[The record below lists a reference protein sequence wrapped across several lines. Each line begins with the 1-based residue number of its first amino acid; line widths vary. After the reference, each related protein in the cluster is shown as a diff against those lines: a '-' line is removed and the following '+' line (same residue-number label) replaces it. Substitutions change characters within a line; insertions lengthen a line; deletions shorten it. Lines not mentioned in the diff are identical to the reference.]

1 MKNYAIILASG
12 VGSRY
17 GHELPKQ
24 FAKVAG
30 KTVLEHTIDVFQR
43 SDKIDSIFV
52 VITPEYRHLGEQIL
66 LKNNYTKVSKLL
78 NGGSTR
84 KDSSGIGI
92 AAITEPEANVLIH
105 DCARPFLS
113 QRIID
118 ECVAALDK
126 YNAVDVAIPATDT
139 IIEAQDSI
147 ITNIPERAK
156 LMCGQTP
163 QCFKLSVI
171 RQAHEM
177 AKNEQNFTDDCGL
190 VLKYNLSNVHIVKGD
205 VDNIKITYPGDIFMA
220 DKIFQ
225 SRHMELPG
233 NIDMTQLKQK
243 VIVLFGGT
251 SGIGAEMNKI
261 ASDHG
266 AKTYLF
272 SRRTGGDITK
282 FHDVEKFL
290 AKVKEKEKRID
301 YVVNSAGVLKIG
313 KLTDRNIDDILSEI
327 DINYTGNINVAK
339 ASIPYLLE
347 SRGGLLFFTSS
358 SYTRGRALYSTYSSS
373 KAAVVNLT
381 QALAEELYD
390 TGVRVNVINPER
402 TATPMRF
409 NAFGYEPPE
418 TLLSAKKA
426 AEISLKTLLANITG
440 QVIDAKR

>member
-1 MKNYAIILASG
+1 MKNYAVILASG
-12 VGSRY
+12 LGSRY
-17 GHELPKQ
+17 GHDLPKQ

-30 KTVLEHTIDVFQR
+30 KTVLEHTIDIFEH
-43 SDKIDSIFV
+43 SGKIDKIIL

-66 LKNNYTKVSKLL
+66 LKNKYTKVSNLL
-78 NGGSTR
+78 NGGATR
-84 KDSSGIGI
+84 KDSSWIGI
-92 AAITEPEANVLIH
+92 SAINEEEANVIIH

-118 ECVAALDK
+118 DCITALDK
-126 YNAVDVAIPATDT
+126 HSAIDVAIPATDT
-139 IIEAQDSI
+139 VIEVKDNF

-156 LMCGQTP
+156 LMRGQTP

-171 RQAHEM
+171 KKAHEL
-177 AKNEQNFTDDCGL
+177 AKNDQNFTDDCGL
-190 VLKYNLSNVHIVKGD
+190 VLKYNLGD
-205 VDNIKITYPGDIFMA
+205 VYVVNGDIDNIKITYPGDIFMA

-225 SRHMELPG
+225 SRHMELPQNVELG
-233 NIDMTQLKQK
+233 GLKGK
-243 VIVLFGGT
+243 VIALFGGT
-251 SGIGAEMNKI
+251 SGIGAEMKNI
-261 ASDHG
+261 ADKHG
-266 AKTYLF
+266 AKTYVF

-282 FHDVEKFL
+282 YADIEKFL
-290 AKVKEKEKRID
+290 AQVNQQENKID

-313 KLTDRNIDDILSEI
+313 KLTDREI
-327 DINYTGNINVAK
+327 ADVLDEININYTGNINVAK
-339 ASIPYLLE
+339 ASIPYLLK
-347 SRGGLLFFTSS
+347 SRGSLLFFTSS

-418 TLLSAKKA
+418 TLLSAEKA
-426 AEISLKTLLANITG
+426 AQISLKTLLAHITG

>member
-30 KTVLEHTIDVFQR
+30 KTVLEHTIDIFQR
-43 SDKIDSIFV
+43 ADNIDNIIL

-66 LKNNYTKVSKLL
+66 LKNSYSKVSHLL
-78 NGGSTR
+78 NGGATR

-92 AAITEPEANVLIH
+92 SAITDKEANVIIH

-118 ECVAALDK
+118 DCIKALDK
-126 YNAVDVAIPATDT
+126 HSAIDVAVPATDT
-139 IIEAQDSI
+139 IIETNDNF

-163 QCFKLSVI
+163 QCFKLSI
-171 RQAHEM
+171 IKKAHEL
-177 AKNEQNFTDDCGL
+177 AKNDQNFTDDCGL
-190 VLKYNLSNVHIVKGD
+190 ILKYNLADVYIVRGD
-205 VDNIKITYPGDIFMA
+205 MDNIKITYPGDIFMA

-225 SRHMELPG
+225 SRHMELPQD
-233 NIDMTQLKQK
+233 IDLEQLNGK
-243 VIVLFGGT
+243 VIALFGGT
-251 SGIGAEMNKI
+251 SGIGAGMKTM
-261 ASDHG
+261 ADTYG
-266 AKTYLF
+266 AKTYVF

-282 FHDVEKFL
+282 YQDIKNFL
-290 AKVKEKEKRID
+290 TDINDKEKRID
-301 YVVNSAGVLKIG
+301 YVVNSAGVLNIG
-313 KLTDRNIDDILSEI
+313 KLVDRNIEDIFNEI
-327 DINYTGNINVAK
+327 NVNYTGNINVAK
-339 ASIPYLLE
+339 ASIPYLLK
-347 SRGGLLFFTSS
+347 SKGGLLLFTSS
-358 SYTRGRALYSTYSSS
+358 SYTRGCALYSTYSSS

-426 AEISLKTLLANITG
+426 AAISLKTLLANITG

>member
-1 MKNYAIILASG
+1 MKNYAVILASG

-17 GHELPKQ
+17 GHDLPKQ

-30 KTVLEHTIDVFQR
+30 KTVLEHTIDIFER
-43 SDKIDSIFV
+43 SDKIDKIIL

-66 LKNNYTKVSKLL
+66 LKNKYTKVSNLL
-78 NGGSTR
+78 NGGATR
-84 KDSSGIGI
+84 KDSSHIGI
-92 AAITEPEANVLIH
+92 SAIQDEEANVIIH

-118 ECVAALDK
+118 DCIAALDK
-126 YNAVDVAIPATDT
+126 HSAIDVAIPATDT
-139 IIEAQDSI
+139 VIEVKDNF

-156 LMCGQTP
+156 LMRGQTP

-171 RQAHEM
+171 KKAHEL
-177 AKNEQNFTDDCGL
+177 AKDDHNFTDDCGL
-190 VLKYNLSNVHIVKGD
+190 VLKYNLGD
-205 VDNIKITYPGDIFMA
+205 VYVVNGDIDNIKITYPGDIFMA

-225 SRHMELPG
+225 SRHMELPQNVELG
-233 NIDMTQLKQK
+233 GLKGK
-243 VIVLFGGT
+243 VIALFGGT
-251 SGIGAEMNKI
+251 SGIGAEMKNI
-261 ASDHG
+261 ADKHG
-266 AKTYLF
+266 AKTYVF

-282 FHDVEKFL
+282 YADIEKFL
-290 AKVKEKEKRID
+290 AQVNQQENKID

-313 KLTDRNIDDILSEI
+313 KLTDREI
-327 DINYTGNINVAK
+327 ADVLDEININYTGNINVAK
-339 ASIPYLLE
+339 ASIPYLLK
-347 SRGGLLFFTSS
+347 SRGSLLFFTSS

-418 TLLSAKKA
+418 TLLSAEKA
-426 AEISLKTLLANITG
+426 AQISLKTLLAHITG

>member
-1 MKNYAIILASG
+1 MKNYAVILASG
-12 VGSRY
+12 IGSRY

-30 KTVLEHTIDVFQR
+30 KMVLEHTIDIFQR
-43 SDKIDSIFV
+43 AENIDNIIV

-66 LKNNYTKVSKLL
+66 LKNNYSKVSHLL
-78 NGGSTR
+78 NGGATR

-92 AAITEPEANVLIH
+92 SAITDDEANVLIH

-113 QRIID
+113 QRIIN
-118 ECVAALDK
+118 ECIVALDTH
-126 YNAVDVAIPATDT
+126 NAVDVAIPATDT
-139 IIEAQDSI
+139 IIETNNNV
-147 ITNIPERAK
+147 ITNIPERAR

-163 QCFKLSVI
+163 QCFKLSI
-171 RQAHEM
+171 IKRAHEL
-177 AKNEQNFTDDCGL
+177 AKNDQNFTDDCGL
-190 VLKYNLSNVHIVKGD
+190 VLKYNLSDVHVVRGD
-205 VDNIKITYPGDIFMA
+205 IDNIKITYPSDIFMA

-225 SRHMELPG
+225 SRHMELPH
-233 NIDMTQLKQK
+233 NIDMTNLNQK

-251 SGIGAEMNKI
+251 SGIGAEMNNI
-261 ASDHG
+261 ATQYG
-266 AKTYLF
+266 AKTYVF

-282 FHDVEKFL
+282 YRDVEKFL
-290 AKVKEKEKRID
+290 ADVNKKENRID

-313 KLTDRNIDDILSEI
+313 KLTDRNVNDILSEI
-327 DINYTGNINVAK
+327 NINYTGNINVAK
-339 ASIPYLLE
+339 ASIPYLLK

-358 SYTRGRALYSTYSSS
+358 SYTRGRALYSTYSSA
-373 KAAVVNLT
+373 KAAIVNLT

-390 TGVRVNVINPER
+390 TGVKVNVINPER

-418 TLLSAKKA
+418 SLLSAQKA

-440 QVIDAKR
+440 QVVDAKR